1 MNVAIVPKFEYP
13 LSEIIRRAPVVS
25 KDAETKLKQ
34 FIRRSDEVW
43 FGMVDDQVAA
53 VWGLVTPSL
62 ISNQRAYMWLLTTDL
77 VEQHKFIFI
86 SRSQL
91 FVEDA
96 LNRYPVLIG
105 HVELGNTRAKRWLTW
120 LGAEFGPIGE
130 DGNWPFQI
138 RRK

>member
-13 LSEIIRRAPVVS
+13 LSEIVRRSPVVS
-25 KDAETKLKQ
+25 KDAESKLKQ

-62 ISNQRAYMWLLTTDL
+62 ISNQRAYLWLLTTDL

-86 SRSQL
+86 RRSQL
-91 FVEDA
+91 FVEEA
-96 LNRYPVLIG
+96 LERCRACVRKAKAACAGPAC
-105 HVELGNTRAKRWLTW
+105 ELDL
-120 LGAEFGPIGE
+120 
-130 DGNWPFQI
+130 
-138 RRK
+138 